1 MKMKKFL
8 TVLTLICVFSSTIVN
23 AQEKKPAEKSK
34 KESSTK
40 EIKSCDKEKK
50 SGCCAKMAE
59 KK

>member
-1 MKMKKFL
+1 MKKLL
-8 TVLTLICVFSSTIVN
+8 TFLTLICIFSSISVN
-23 AQEKKPAEKSK
+23 SQEKKPAEKAK

-40 EIKSCDKEKK
+40 EMKSCDKEKK